1 MYEIAFSVTGCLRAG
16 TQVDVAWVAEARG
29 MTTRGPAEAVA
40 ITPGGGRIGSLL
52 SGSLDN
58 QLADLV
64 AAGVSRRLVD
74 LRVGE
79 MEALVAG
86 LPGGGDARCLLM
98 PAADLPSGLWELL
111 LDREPVALV
120 AQLDEGRVLDTSL
133 FTAETI
139 TEADE
144 ELARLFGRGVS
155 DTVVTGDTVTT
166 VLWPIPT
173 LAIIGGGPIADALG
187 QAAALLGWQTKT
199 ITDASS
205 ATGVIATLAPMDK
218 VVVVGHDDE
227 LAGPALA
234 AALSSEVGYIGAVGS
249 RRRQSALA
257 EWLAYRDIT
266 DLSRIHGP
274 AGLDIGASTP
284 AEVAVSILAEAMAV
298 SSAVT

>member
-1 MYEIAFSVTGCLRAG
+1 
-16 TQVDVAWVAEARG
+16 
-29 MTTRGPAEAVA
+29 
-40 ITPGGGRIGSLL
+40 
-52 SGSLDN
+52 
-58 QLADLV
+58 
-64 AAGVSRRLVD
+64 
-74 LRVGE
+74 
-79 MEALVAG
+79 
-86 LPGGGDARCLLM
+86 M

-111 LDREPVALV
+111 LDREPVCLV
-120 AQLDEGRVLDTSL
+120 ARLDDDEVPGTSL
-133 FTAETI
+133 FTAATI

-144 ELARLFGRGVS
+144 AVAQLFGRGVS
-155 DTVVTGDTVTT
+155 DTVVTKEAVTT

-173 LAIIGGGPIADALG
+173 LAIIGAGPIAEALAP
-187 QAAALLGWQTKT
+187 AAALLGWQIKT

-234 AALSSEVGYIGAVGS
+234 AALSSDVGYIGAVGS
-249 RRRQSALA
+249 RRRQAALA

-266 DLSRIHGP
+266 DLSRIHAP

-298 SSAVT
+298 GSAVT